1 MLDKEKVNEFI
12 RDRVKEKHLD
22 DDSQK
27 DALLSLA
34 FSAWSVFYADCDRHL
49 AWFKGERDRCD
60 HWGDLGGVGEEVI

>member
-1 MLDKEKVNEFI
+1 MLDKEKVNEFV
-12 RDRVKEKHLD
+12 RERVNEKHLD

-34 FSAWSVFYADCDRHL
+34 FSAWDVFMSDCGKHL

-60 HWGDLGGVGEEVI
+60 HWGEYGGVGEEVI